1 MDRWVFVVQYTF
13 IHLNKGIGMNRRQFI
28 AGASLAGLAS
38 TTGQAACTG
47 ACGCANGA
55 PLRLCLQWGSI
66 PTADD
71 FSAKLDYLESNGY
84 AAVEIPT
91 GKTGEWILEKG
102 EAFGKAM
109 EGRNLVCAT
118 ACGPSR
124 FDYADPKMNDAEVA
138 RFMPILEIIGGLK
151 SAGLIICPAR
161 AKPEVGL
168 KELREDFVT
177 NTGKRLAE
185 KAAKCG
191 TAIVLEPLQRKETP
205 FLRQVSDGAKMAQE
219 IGPGCKVMADFW
231 HMTWEEA
238 NDRAAVLAAGPLLAH
253 VHIASRRTRKIP
265 GSDGAAD
272 DYRLGF
278 RGLKEIGYGGAVS
291 LEAGWVP
298 KGKDA
303 KGKPILP
310 DLSERHQI
318 LTRMCELLH
327 QQWAEA

>member
-1 MDRWVFVVQYTF
+1 
-13 IHLNKGIGMNRRQFI
+13 MNRRQFI
-28 AGASLAGLAS
+28 VGAAFAATAQAARSASASCQAGARGK
-38 TTGQAACTG
+38 
-47 ACGCANGA
+47 CGRGTCQN
-55 PLRLCLQWGSI
+55 LRLCLQWGTI

-71 FSAKLDYLESNGY
+71 FNAKLDYLEANGY

-91 GKTGEWILEKG
+91 GKTGEWVLEKG
-102 EAFGKAM
+102 EAFGRAM
-109 EGRNLVCAT
+109 AGRKLACAT

-124 FDYADPKMNDAEVA
+124 FDYADPKMNEAEVKK
-138 RFMPILEIIGGLK
+138 FLPVLEVLGGLK
-151 SAGLIICPAR
+151 STGLIICPAR
-161 AKPEVGL
+161 GKPEVGL
-168 KELREDFVT
+168 KELREDFVE
-177 NTGKRLAE
+177 NTGRRLAE
-185 KAAKCG
+185 QAAKCG

-219 IGPGCKVMADFW
+219 IGAGCKVMADFW

-238 NDRAAVLAAGPLLAH
+238 NDRAAMLAAGPLLAH

-278 RGLKEIGYGGAVS
+278 RGLKEIGYGGVVS
-291 LEAGWVP
+291 VEAGWVP

-310 DLSERHQI
+310 DLAERHQI
-318 LTRMCELLH
+318 LTKMCAFLRE
-327 QQWAEA
+327 QWSMV

>member
-1 MDRWVFVVQYTF
+1 
-13 IHLNKGIGMNRRQFI
+13 MNINRHEFL
-28 AGASLAGLAS
+28 AGGLAASLASMVRANSSCCLD
-38 TTGQAACTG
+38 G
-47 ACGCANGA
+47 ACRAPTTACGGQKGGA
-55 PLRLCLQWGSI
+55 KLNLCLQWPSI
-66 PTADD
+66 PVADD
-71 FSAKLDYLESNGY
+71 FNAKLDYLEQNGY
-84 AAVEIPT
+84 GAVEIPT
-91 GKTGEWILEKG
+91 GKKGEWVLEKG
-102 EAFGKAM
+102 EAFAKAM
-109 EGRNLVCAT
+109 KGRRLFCAT

-124 FDYADPKMNDAEVA
+124 FDYAAPAANDAEVA
-138 RFMPILEIIGGLK
+138 KFMPVLEALGAIG
-151 SAGLIICPAR
+151 SVGLIICPAR
-161 AKPEVGL
+161 SKPEVGL

-219 IGPGCKVMADFW
+219 IGPGCKVMGDFW

-238 NDRAAVLAAGPLLAH
+238 NDRAAMLAAGPLLAH

-278 RGLKEIGYGGAVS
+278 RGLKEIGYRGAIS

-298 KGKDA
+298 KGMDA
-303 KGKPILP
+303 KGKPIFP
-310 DLSERHQI
+310 DLAERHQI
-318 LTRMCELLH
+318 LTKMCALLRA
-327 QQWAEA
+327 QWEEA

>member
-1 MDRWVFVVQYTF
+1 
-13 IHLNKGIGMNRRQFI
+13 MNINRHEFL
-28 AGASLAGLAS
+28 AGGLAASLASVVRANTCSDGACLAP
-38 TTGQAACTG
+38 TT
-47 ACGCANGA
+47 ACGCRKGGA
-55 PLRLCLQWGSI
+55 KLNLCLQWNTI
-66 PTADD
+66 PVADD
-71 FSAKLDYLESNGY
+71 FNAKLDYLEQNGY
-84 AAVEIPT
+84 GAVEIPT
-91 GKTGEWILEKG
+91 GKKGEWVLEKG
-102 EAFGKAM
+102 EAFAKAM
-109 EGRNLVCAT
+109 KGRRLFCAT

-124 FDYADPKMNDAEVA
+124 FDYADPAANDAEVA
-138 RFMPILEIIGGLK
+138 KFMPVLEVLGAIG
-151 SAGLIICPAR
+151 SVGLIICPAR

-219 IGPGCKVMADFW
+219 IGPGCKVMGDFW

-238 NDRAAVLAAGPLLAH
+238 NDRAAMLAAGPLLAH
-253 VHIASRRTRKIP
+253 VHIASRRNRKIP

-278 RGLKEIGYGGAVS
+278 RGLKEIGYRGAIS

-298 KGKDA
+298 KGMDA

-310 DLSERHQI
+310 DISERHQI
-318 LTRMCELLH
+318 LTKMCAFLRA
-327 QQWAEA
+327 QWEQA

>member
-1 MDRWVFVVQYTF
+1 
-13 IHLNKGIGMNRRQFI
+13 MNINRHEFL
-28 AGASLAGLAS
+28 AGGLAASLASVVRANTCSDGACLAP
-38 TTGQAACTG
+38 TT
-47 ACGCANGA
+47 ACGCRKAGA
-55 PLRLCLQWGSI
+55 KLNLCLQWFSI
-66 PTADD
+66 PVADD
-71 FSAKLDYLESNGY
+71 FNAKLDYLEQNGY
-84 AAVEIPT
+84 GAVEIPT
-91 GKTGEWILEKG
+91 GKKGEWVLEKG
-102 EAFGKAM
+102 EAFAKAM
-109 EGRNLVCAT
+109 KGRRLFCAT

-124 FDYADPKMNDAEVA
+124 FDYADPKENDAEVA
-138 RFMPILEIIGGLK
+138 KFMPVLEVLGAIG
-151 SAGLIICPAR
+151 SVGLIICPAR

-219 IGPGCKVMADFW
+219 IGPGCKVMGDFW

-238 NDRAAVLAAGPLLAH
+238 NDRAAMLAAGPLLAH
-253 VHIASRRTRKIP
+253 VQIASRRNRKIP

-278 RGLKEIGYGGAVS
+278 RGLKEIGYRGAVS

-298 KGKDA
+298 KGMDA
-303 KGKPILP
+303 KGKPIFP
-310 DLSERHQI
+310 DLAERHQI
-318 LTRMCELLH
+318 LVKMCAFLRA
-327 QQWAEA
+327 QWEEA

>member
-1 MDRWVFVVQYTF
+1 MT
-13 IHLNKGIGMNRRQFI
+13 RREFMASAALAA
-28 AGASLAGLAS
+28 AGTAAANCGAKAG
-38 TTGQAACTG
+38 QC
-47 ACGCANGA
+47 CGCGGKAQ
-55 PLRLCLQWGSI
+55 LRLCLQWGSI
-66 PTADD
+66 PVADD
-71 FSAKLDYLESNGY
+71 FNAKLDYLEANGY
-84 AAVEIPT
+84 SAVEIPT
-91 GKTGEWILEKG
+91 GRTGEWILEKG

-109 EGRNLVCAT
+109 AGRKLTCAT

-124 FDYADPKMNDAEVA
+124 FDYADPKKNDEEVA
-138 RFMPILEIIGGLK
+138 KFMPILEIIGGLK
-151 SAGLIICPAR
+151 STGLIICPAR
-161 AKPEVGL
+161 SKPEVGL

-219 IGPGCKVMADFW
+219 IGEGCKVMADFW

-238 NDRAAVLAAGPLLAH
+238 NDRAAMLAAGPLLAH

-278 RGLKEIGYGGAVS
+278 KGLKEIGYKGAVS
-291 LEAGWVP
+291 LEAGFVP
-298 KGKDA
+298 KGNDA
-303 KGKPILP
+303 KGKPIFP
-310 DLSERHQI
+310 DAAERHQI
-318 LTRMCELLH
+318 LTGMCALLRE
-327 QQWAEA
+327 QWESC

>member
-1 MDRWVFVVQYTF
+1 MT
-13 IHLNKGIGMNRRQFI
+13 RREFM
-28 AGASLAGLAS
+28 AGAALAAAGTAVANCGAKGA
-38 TTGQAACTG
+38 GQC
-47 ACGCANGA
+47 CGCGGKAQ
-55 PLRLCLQWGSI
+55 LRLCLQWGSI
-66 PTADD
+66 PVDDD
-71 FSAKLDYLESNGY
+71 FNAKLDYLEANGY
-84 AAVEIPT
+84 SAVEIPT
-91 GKTGEWILEKG
+91 GRTGEWILKKG

-109 EGRNLVCAT
+109 AGRKLTCAT

-124 FDYADPKMNDAEVA
+124 FDYADPKKNDEEVA
-138 RFMPILEIIGGLK
+138 KFMPILEVIGGLK
-151 SAGLIICPAR
+151 STGLIICPAR
-161 AKPEVGL
+161 SKPEVGL

-219 IGPGCKVMADFW
+219 IGEGCKVMADFW

-238 NDRAAVLAAGPLLAH
+238 NDRAAMLAAGPLLAH

-278 RGLKEIGYGGAVS
+278 KGLKEIGYKGAVS
-291 LEAGWVP
+291 LEAGFVP
-298 KGKDA
+298 KGNDA
-303 KGKPILP
+303 KGKPMFP
-310 DLSERHQI
+310 DAAERHQI
-318 LTRMCELLH
+318 LTRMCALLRE
-327 QQWAEA
+327 QWAEV

>member
-1 MDRWVFVVQYTF
+1 M
-13 IHLNKGIGMNRRQFI
+13 INRQEFLFGGL
-28 AGASLAGLAS
+28 AVSLAGVAHAAAS
-38 TTGQAACTG
+38 C
-47 ACGCANGA
+47 CAKAQPAQLN
-55 PLRLCLQWGSI
+55 LCLQWHAI
-66 PTADD
+66 PVADD
-71 FSAKLDYLESNGY
+71 FNAKLDYMEANGY
-84 AAVEIPT
+84 GAVEIPT
-91 GKTGEWILEKG
+91 GKKGEWVLEKG
-102 EAFGKAM
+102 EAFAKAM
-109 EGRNLVCAT
+109 KGRRLTCAT

-124 FDYADPKMNDAEVA
+124 FDYADPKENDAEVA
-138 RFMPILEIIGGLK
+138 KFMPVLEVLGAIG
-151 SAGLIICPAR
+151 SVGLIICPAR

-219 IGPGCKVMADFW
+219 IGAGCKVMADLW

-253 VHIASRRTRKIP
+253 VHIASRRRRKIP
-265 GSDGAAD
+265 GSDGEAD
-272 DYRLGF
+272 DYTLAF
-278 RGLKEIGYGGAVS
+278 RGLKEIGYRGAVS

-303 KGKPILP
+303 KGRDILP
-310 DLSERHQI
+310 DLAERHQI
-318 LTRMCELLH
+318 LTKMCTFLRD
-327 QQWAEA
+327 QWDRA

>member
-1 MDRWVFVVQYTF
+1 
-13 IHLNKGIGMNRRQFI
+13 MNRRQFI
-28 AGASLAGLAS
+28 AGASFAGLA
-38 TTGQAACTG
+38 TACAADTAKRG
-47 ACGCANGA
+47 DNKGTE
-55 PLRLCLQWGSI
+55 LRLCLQWGSI

-71 FSAKLDYLESNGY
+71 FNAKLDYLEANGY

-91 GKTGEWILEKG
+91 GRTGEWVLEKG
-102 EAFGKAM
+102 EAFGRAM
-109 EGRNLVCAT
+109 AGRKLTCAT

-124 FDYADPKMNDAEVA
+124 FDYADPKMNDAEVE
-138 RFMPILEIIGGLK
+138 RFLPVLEILGSLK
-151 SAGLIICPAR
+151 STGLIICPAR

-168 KELREDFVT
+168 KELREDFVE

-219 IGPGCKVMADFW
+219 IGAGCKVMADFW

-238 NDRAAVLAAGPLLAH
+238 NDRAAMLAAGPLLAH

-278 RGLKEIGYGGAVS
+278 KGLKEIGYGGVVS

-298 KGKDA
+298 KGKDT
-303 KGKPILP
+303 KGKPIFPGLT
-310 DLSERHQI
+310 ERHQI
-318 LTRMCELLH
+318 LTKMCAFLRE
-327 QQWAEA
+327 QWAEC